1 MKKYIPLF
9 VCLFWLHP
17 ALTAQSFRLEGKVLD
32 SQTRYPVSGA
42 EIKIDQTV
50 IRTDNIGIFQINYKG
65 GILKILVKQG
75 DFEEKMFDLTLRS
88 DTSIILLY
96 DKIISIDEVKVTAYR
111 ERVFTRDK
119 SFEIAKITPSAFT
132 FLPSVGSNDD
142 LLKKVQLLPG
152 FQSAGEGSSGLIV
165 RGGQYDQNLI
175 TINGFP
181 IYQLYHFSGFL
192 SAVDPFLVSDIEIMK
207 GGFSAKY
214 GGKLS
219 SVVNFN
225 YNNSVTDTVL
235 SSIDA
240 GLTVSGAAVR
250 FTPDTLTSLNI
261 SGRIGTTS
269 ILKKIVK
276 KNLPE
281 FPFYNFYDLDIGASR
296 KINLKNEIDFTFFLN
311 KDYLNKT
318 TSLTVQ
324 TDYGDT
330 TGIGDYAESGWEDIL
345 TGILWINKPLDN
357 LKIETR
363 LYYQTFLSKSRH
375 EMIEFIKQQYSINE
389 ASSSIQEIGFTN
401 NWTYEKKIHLL
412 NFGLN
417 AYFRRIRPE
426 MTTSVLLHG
435 EPIYDDLNP
444 KVMGMYYS
452 QYELSPYVEDKITLN
467 KNTIFRPG
475 LRLLFLSDQNSL
487 QFKPEPRFLISHQ
500 LSDFI
505 TLMSSYVV
513 TTQSIQQISSS
524 NIMSTADLWIP
535 AGNKIRPSTSN
546 MAEMGIYL
554 SNNKSLTAEINL
566 YYKKMKNLYAYKDG
580 ASFLLYPN
588 WQDNIT
594 MATGKSYGSEIL
606 IQGKFKKIF
615 GMLGY
620 TISRTTRVS
629 PLVNDGKEFRYK
641 FDKPHNLNLTFGYKP
656 SDRFNVSC
664 NWVFQS
670 GILNTFETR
679 TYQRDF
685 IYMYYQYPYID
696 KINNLRYPYYHRLD
710 LGCEYRHHLK
720 WGKIIVKLDVYNVY
734 SRLNPW
740 YIESI
745 SVHES
750 QSLWQFTLF
759 PIFPSINLKVE
770 F

>member
-1 MKKYIPLF
+1 M
-9 VCLFWLHP
+9 
-17 ALTAQSFRLEGKVLD
+17 TAQSFRIEGKVVD

-42 EIKIDQTV
+42 EIKIDQIVT
-50 IRTDNIGIFQINYKG
+50 RTDNTGIFRINHKG
-65 GILKILVKQG
+65 GVLKILVKQG
-75 DFEEKMFDLTLRS
+75 DFEEKLFDLTLRS
-88 DTSIILLY
+88 DTSLTILY
-96 DKIISIDEVKVTAYR
+96 DKIIKTDEVKVTANR
-111 ERVFTRDK
+111 ERVFTRDENL
-119 SFEIAKITPSAFT
+119 EIAKITPRAFA
-132 FLPSVGSNDD
+132 FLPSVGSNED

-192 SAVDPFLVSDIEIMK
+192 SAIDPFLVSDIEIMK
-207 GGFSAKY
+207 GGFPAKY

-225 YNNSVTDTVL
+225 YNNSVTDTIL

-240 GLTVSGAAVR
+240 GITISGAAIR

-261 SGRIGTTS
+261 SARVGTTS

-276 KNLPE
+276 KSLPE
-281 FPFYNFYDLDIGASR
+281 FPFYNFYDINIGASR
-296 KINLKNEIDFTFFLN
+296 KINLKNQVDFTFFLN
-311 KDYLNKT
+311 NDYLSKT
-318 TSLTVQ
+318 TSLTVP
-324 TDYGDT
+324 TESGDT
-330 TGIGDYAESGWEDIL
+330 TGVGNYAESGWKDIL
-345 TGILWINKPLDN
+345 AGILWINKPHNN

-363 LYYQTFLSKSRH
+363 LFYQTFLSNSRN
-375 EMIEFIKQQYSINE
+375 ERIEFVKQQFSINN
-389 ASSSIQEIGFTN
+389 ASSSVQEFGFTN
-401 NWTYEKKIHLL
+401 NWTYEKKIHSI
-412 NFGLN
+412 NFGLST
-417 AYFRRIRPE
+417 YFRRIRPE
-426 MTTSVLLHG
+426 MSTSVLLNG
-435 EPIYDDLNP
+435 EPIYSNLNP
-444 KVMGMYYS
+444 KVHGSYYS
-452 QYELSPYVEDKITLN
+452 QYELSPYLEDKIALN
-467 KNTIFRPG
+467 KNTILRPG
-475 LRLLFLSDQNSL
+475 LRLLLLSDQNSL
-487 QFKPEPRFLISHQ
+487 QISPEPRFFISHK

-513 TTQSIQQISSS
+513 TSQSIQQISSS

-535 AGNKIRPSTSN
+535 AVNKTKPSVSN
-546 MAEMGIYL
+546 MAELGIYL

-566 YYKKMKNLYAYKDG
+566 YYKKMKNLYTYKDG
-580 ASFLLYPN
+580 ASFLLNPE

-594 MATGKSYGSEIL
+594 MATGKSYGAEIL

-615 GMLGY
+615 ALLGY
-620 TISRTTRVS
+620 TLSGATRQS

-641 FDKPHNLNLTFGYKP
+641 FDKPHNLNLTIGYKP

-679 TYQRDF
+679 VYQRDM

-710 LGCEYRHHLK
+710 LGGEYRHDLK
-720 WGKIIVKLDVYNVY
+720 WGKIILKFDIYNVY

-740 YIESI
+740 YIESLSAGDI
-745 SVHES
+745 
-750 QSLWQFTLF
+750 QRLWQITLF